1 MRYFKCEDDCAVFVS
16 MDNLTTKHVAKFAA
30 PLESTWP
37 DSPIS
42 LKHKV
47 KTFDKHGNPVCG
59 IVKWIG
65 KNEGI
70 STLGIEVVSLTMRV
84 GHTSKV

>member
-1 MRYFKCEDDCAVFVS
+1 

-70 STLGIEVVSLTMRV
+70 STLGIEVVSLTIENRTYIKSLMMYSDLHHILV
-84 GHTSKV
+84 H